1 MTRRVCAS
9 CSARCWWGS
18 CLRNAF
24 LPFPF
29 LCLQLRHPTP
39 SPQKCSLIPTK
50 RLQLLV
56 FQQVTKMNIYVLQR
70 LQILFSLVNILL
82 SVFCQQD
89 NKGVKLPGG
98 WGKWSVLFY
107 FVSPRV
113 IRLHPCIPNPVVP
126 GHITSQAVP
135 YMCISEKAKEALSI
149 NHWGSVYSSLGRVAS
164 LVSI

>member
-1 MTRRVCAS
+1 MYMTRRVCAS

-89 NKGVKLPGG
+89 NKGVKLRGG
-98 WGKWSVLFY
+98 GASGVSCFILFHLGSY
-107 FVSPRV
+107 DCTLASQILWCQDTSHHKQSRTRASQKRPK
-113 IRLHPCIPNPVVP
+113 RL
-126 GHITSQAVP
+126 
-135 YMCISEKAKEALSI
+135 
-149 NHWGSVYSSLGRVAS
+149 
-164 LVSI
+164 